1 MGANPRP
8 DDGHR
13 LDVWNDLADSSVVGP
28 HTHTVDVV
36 IPLNVLEVQG
46 WMVLVRL
53 QQGVLLL
60 CQLLDVGWKMVEK
73 LLEGA

>member
-1 MGANPRP
+1 
-8 DDGHR
+8 
-13 LDVWNDLADSSVVGP
+13 
-28 HTHTVDVV
+28 
-36 IPLNVLEVQG
+36 
-46 WMVLVRL
+46 MVLVRL